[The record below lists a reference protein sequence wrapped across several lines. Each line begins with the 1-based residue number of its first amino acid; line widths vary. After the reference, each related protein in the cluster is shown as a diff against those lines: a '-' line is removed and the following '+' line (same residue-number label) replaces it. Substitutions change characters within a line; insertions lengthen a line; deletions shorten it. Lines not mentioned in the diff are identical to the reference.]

1 MSASNSIPAF
11 FAPRSLEHWY
21 QVYDVQDGGP
31 PCLTMPAQSSVN
43 ATASGLFMAGVSFPP
58 STVKSLRP
66 LRAYIVMKPG
76 WMVAQL
82 RDPRTAIPYMP
93 SKPAPGAFRLIVP
106 AMSRSSSKVSAGLRP
121 SFLKTSVL

>member
-31 PCLTMPAQSSVN
+31 PRLTMRAQSSVK

-58 STVKSLRP
+58 STVKSFSP

-82 RDPRTAIPYMP
+82 LDPRTAIPYIP
-93 SKPAPGAFRLIVP
+93 SNPAPGALRLMVP
-106 AMSRSSSKVSAGLRP
+106 ASSASSSKDSAGFTP
-121 SFLKTSVL
+121 SLLKSSVL